1 MCRMHVCQS
10 CAIAVHFRATSSKDA
25 SEDAFFSELCIRVV
39 GGLAFQIGSISAGY
53 YHTCALTTAGAGVCW
68 GAYKSVSSVDTTA
81 PAYISGGYTFA
92 QITAGY
98 EYSLGL
104 LSNGTLIA
112 WGSNAQYAL
121 GIGSAPGAGVFYPPV
136 LVSGGYSWSSLAD
149 TRLSKTACA
158 FDSTNALLCWGNT

>member
-1 MCRMHVCQS
+1 MCRLTDGAPSLPPHSHTS
-10 CAIAVHFRATSSKDA
+10 CISAPCFYRGSNGRLGITGTTQQTSPT
-25 SEDAFFSELCIRVV
+25 LVV

-112 WGSNAQYAL
+112 WGSNAQY
-121 GIGSAPGAGVFYPPV
+121 
-136 LVSGGYSWSSLAD
+136 
-149 TRLSKTACA
+149 
-158 FDSTNALLCWGNT
+158 

>member
-1 MCRMHVCQS
+1 MGITGTTQQ
-10 CAIAVHFRATSSKDA
+10 TSPA
-25 SEDAFFSELCIRVV
+25 LVV

-53 YHTCALTTAGAGVCW
+53 AHACALTTAGAGVCW

-81 PAYISGGYTFA
+81 PAYTSGGHTFS

-112 WGSNAQYAL
+112 WGSNAQY
-121 GIGSAPGAGVFYPPV
+121 
-136 LVSGGYSWSSLAD
+136 
-149 TRLSKTACA
+149 
-158 FDSTNALLCWGNT
+158 